1 MASILEKYNEE
12 IKNNKFTGYIKTP
25 SDLTPY
31 SIGVGTGAATIDT
44 RLADEPAIK
53 ALETKL
59 TANRYGSGTLAAGAN
74 DSKQEYSNR
83 IDVNK

>member
-1 MASILEKYNEE
+1 MASILDIYKEKS
-12 IKNNKFTGYIKTP
+12 KDTTFTGNIKTP

-31 SIGVGTGAATIDT
+31 SIGAGNGVTADT

-59 TANRYGSGTLAAGAN
+59 TVNRYGAGTLAAGAN
-74 DSKQEYSNR
+74 DSKQEYSKR
-83 IDVNK
+83 INPNG

>member
-1 MASILEKYNEE
+1 MASILEIYKENS
-12 IKNNKFTGYIKTP
+12 KDTTFTGNIKTP

-31 SIGVGTGAATIDT
+31 SIGAGNGGSADT

-59 TANRYGSGTLAAGAN
+59 MVNRYGGGTLAGGAN
-74 DSKQEYSNR
+74 DSKQQYSQR
-83 IDVNK
+83 INPNG

>member
-1 MASILEKYNEE
+1 MASILELYKED
-12 IKNNKFTGYIKTP
+12 IKDPKSFANVKTLT
-25 SDLTPY
+25 DLTPY
-31 SIGVGTGAATIDT
+31 SIGSGTGAATIDT

-59 TANRYGSGTLAAGAN
+59 TVNRYGGGTLAAGAN
-74 DSKQEYSNR
+74 DSKQQYSSR

>member
-1 MASILEKYNEE
+1 MASILEKYNQE
-12 IKNNKFTGYIKTP
+12 IKNDKFTGYIKTP

-31 SIGVGTGAATIDT
+31 SIGSGTGLAKVDTKLIDET
-44 RLADEPAIK
+44 SIK

-59 TANRYGSGTLAAGAN
+59 TVNRYGSGTLAAGAN
-74 DSKQEYSNR
+74 DSKQQYSSR

>member
-12 IKNNKFTGYIKTP
+12 IKDPKFTGNIKTP

-31 SIGVGTGAATIDT
+31 SIGAGNGVTADT

-59 TANRYGSGTLAAGAN
+59 TVNRYGGGTLAAGAN
-74 DSKQEYSNR
+74 DSKQQYSSR